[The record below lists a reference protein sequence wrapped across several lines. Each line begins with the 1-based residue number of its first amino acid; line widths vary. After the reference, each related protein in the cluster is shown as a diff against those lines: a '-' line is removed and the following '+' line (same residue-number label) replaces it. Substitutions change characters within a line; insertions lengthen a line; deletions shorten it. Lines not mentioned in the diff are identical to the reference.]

1 METFPPLCLFVVVLI
16 LGFVLGLVVFNH
28 VATIKEEKRADNGD
42 YEVAMREKRGE
53 GVIRF

>member
-28 VATIKEEKRADNGD
+28 VATIKEEKRADND
-42 YEVAMREKRGE
+42 DNEVQ
-53 GVIRF
+53 IRKT

>member
-28 VATIKEEKRADNGD
+28 VATIKEEKRVDNDD
-42 YEVAMREKRGE
+42 YETDMRK
-53 GVIRF
+53 